1 MVRQDSGAEVRG
13 HSEKIQDPHRSLH
26 GETGARPG
34 EHPGR
39 SNNPLVKIAGL
50 AWLEF
55 EKPDLEVAGRFLA
68 DFGFIVAE
76 QTPETLVL
84 RGRQAGGGVPGG
96 PPRRQRVTA
105 NREISLELQE
115 LPCVTAGAASAETLR
130 CDRLARRHGT
140 LTWENVLK
148 IESAPGR
155 IRTRDPLLRRHR
167 SNHRGVSPGVSS
179 ISHLT
184 ARM

>member
-84 RGRQAGGGVPGG
+84 RGRQAGAACLAVRRGGSGS
-96 PPRRQRVTA
+96 RRIPKYR
-105 NREISLELQE
+105 SDLQE
-115 LPCVTAGAASAETLR
+115 LARVAAGARQRGRGDVIGLR
-130 CDRLARRHGT
+130 PAT
-140 LTWENVLK
+140 
-148 IESAPGR
+148 
-155 IRTRDPLLRRHR
+155 RT
-167 SNHRGVSPGVSS
+167 
-179 ISHLT
+179 
-184 ARM
+184 